1 MRKNEKRALFQ
12 RLLSFLLAAVMVVG
26 YIPATATTAEAASV
40 ETKTADNATWDRLQT
55 LYEGDTLHAGKVTVD
70 KSVSAGNESG
80 QVTIENQTFTLADEN
95 NFIVNVSQMAQVMA
109 LSTQTTVPVD
119 VVFVLDTS
127 GSMQGSRATTMVT
140 AANTAIKQLMEA
152 NDDNR
157 ISVVAFSSANYGGG
171 TSNGAAA
178 NVLSPLAHYED
189 NKNTTTTSDDEAS
202 NHLRWTNSEG
212 SSNSGSYI
220 MGRSAGNAVRGIRL
234 GNDNYAGGT
243 NIQVGIALG
252 AQQLTNVAQED
263 TYVTDANGNKITRI
277 PFIIVLSDGAPTF
290 SSSAETW
297 YTPSFSSQNGDGNS
311 AYTGNGFLAAMTAA
325 YYKGKIT
332 EHYFGTSA
340 SNTNRCFVYTIGVQ
354 IQNTDLAELTLDP
367 SANYSTTATNGHTGR
382 FKTYWENYVKG
393 DEFKIATN
401 SNNGSDYT
409 VTEQTIKDTKNYV
422 NGLSSTGTKMYDVTA
437 GDRVGGIEYND
448 GYYGATETSQIAGIF
463 TQIVS
468 EIAQKAIS
476 SPTQVSTTADFDG
489 YVTFTDVIGE
499 YMEVKDM
506 KGILVGDTFYQGR
519 HVARN
524 IGTNGTDATFDTM
537 LREVIATRITMSD
550 DTVSKEDALPK
561 ADALIAASVGATYN
575 GQPTQAYYNE
585 ATGEYSNSIVWFGKS
600 YTTDDAFEHGVQ
612 YISPAVDDSYEYLTD
627 AANASVIAAAKAA
640 GADTVCRSYFSYG
653 TAETSSG
660 SQTSNPNQEYMYFMI
675 RVERDLNTF
684 QQTVTIS
691 APASLL
697 AVEKVY
703 ITEDSTGT
711 STTYTAKVEAANP
724 VHVIYEV
731 GLRSDI
737 NEYNVAEIVSSA
749 YTSEA
754 PTEGTGHVNYA
765 DGTYYFF
772 TNDWDRTQASS
783 TYARAMS
790 KATFYAA
797 ANNPYYT
804 YQEDTYL
811 RDASG
816 NILKSIPSNGVAY
829 YYRDVYAWSGTATNG
844 KYTATKT
851 QKLIQVNVT
860 GASVTTDGALRQ
872 DETGIYITAGT
883 YTAAVMSPDGSEEVS
898 KGTNKTQT
906 SPVVAHPVRTGNASD
921 SHYTVYLGNNGVL
934 PLTSKTSKRVS
945 VNLAPDA
952 TTITDDNGKVVMVG
966 DTLTYTVEAKNTE
979 NTAATVVVTD
989 SVPKGTS
996 FVAGS
1001 AKVGDTVVAVEPDAN
1016 GVLTWDL
1023 GTMDPGEIKTVS
1035 FQVVVTVDAVVGVDS
1050 IKNTATVSVNNSPAY
1065 TTNTTNN
1072 PPEGKKMVD
1081 TSGNAFSDTDKL
1093 EVGDTVVFRIRFYN
1107 DQDVPA
1113 TVIVEDTVPA
1123 GTTYYSTDFPS
1134 NLTISGDKLVWT
1146 FENVQPGFSDVLSFS
1161 VVVNASVGNN
1171 STISNDATIK
1181 VDNASRVTNQV
1192 EQSTAKGNLVL
1203 SKTVSGTTADK
1214 SFTLN
1219 LEESTGLLEGTY
1231 TVTRNPAAA
1240 ATETVTFVAGKTG
1253 LTIKNGETVTIEN
1266 LPAGITIYVT
1276 ETAAKGYAASFTVGN
1291 TISSEEGI
1299 VKIVEGGTAA
1309 SVAVTNTYS
1318 TSSAEVTLRGT
1329 KVLDADDAAIL
1340 NGAAFSFTATPCDAA
1355 GDPIAN
1361 GTALNAEAI
1370 INGENTSFEFHT
1382 IYINAV
1388 TGDPIYYLIREDAG
1402 SADGI
1407 TYAAN
1412 QYIAKIEVKDN
1423 GEGALVPTVT
1433 YKEVGADSF
1442 TALPTE
1448 GTAFNF
1454 SNSYAPLDVSLPLSG
1469 TKTLNGRPMSAGEFE
1484 FTVTDTATKTVVARG
1499 YNAAA
1504 GSGEEAIIT
1513 FGSLHYTAADVG
1525 NGQTKTFNYKIAE
1538 VDKDAN
1544 QITYST
1550 VVYELSVMVEDKD
1563 GQLTITSVTVDNN
1576 ATIDKDANDVI
1587 TGVSGLNFTNRFTPK
1602 QIYLVITAD
1611 KILNNQSGESATL
1624 NAGDFRFQMVGEDQT
1639 VTGQND
1645 EANNET
1651 GTGVVTF
1658 NPLYYT
1664 AADIDKTY
1672 TYTLSEIIP
1681 GAAALPNMDYAENTA
1696 QIQVAITTDASGELV
1711 ATVKDMNGTV
1721 LTETDG
1727 TVDSGAEFTNTLY
1740 PSSITV
1746 NLSAN
1751 KTTTGTPDGFQG
1763 TFSFLVL
1770 DKNENVVSTNVGPA
1784 NGGFTLAPLSF
1795 TEPGTYVYYVM
1806 EAHEGTVHGITHDPA
1821 KYKVEIKVVREDG
1834 KLKLEEGYPVYT
1846 QLSENSTSTV
1856 NDGVLQFQNSYEA
1869 KGALTGLT
1877 ALKVL
1882 DDGDYD
1888 RKLKAGEFSFELVR
1902 EGETGNGIAG
1912 SMAEDGTIT
1921 FATLYFDSTD
1931 IQNVTA
1937 DENGDRIIVYTMR
1950 EIIPDTSKRLPGVT
1964 YTDVTYKVHIKLV
1977 DDGQGNI
1984 TATLEKVTDADGNEL
1999 KDPNNE
2005 SFNYSDGNTHA
2016 TFTNSYAPI
2025 NGASIELHMTKVL
2038 YGMDMEK
2045 KEFDFLLYRY
2055 DSNTNAFID
2064 ADNDGMYDEGEVIIC
2079 GSKSE
2084 NMTPAELR
2092 DSATNDQN
2100 GNVVFS
2106 QNFPANAQQGTFH
2119 YVVVEAHGGQTF
2131 LSYDSTPHYFTL
2143 TVGHDNSGNLTVSV
2157 TGEGITEAAGSS
2169 ASAGKYNT
2177 GFVFHNYYTA
2187 AGTSVV
2193 PDAGKSLV
2201 NTKGAAIS
2209 TMTAGD
2215 FMFEVKRIATK
2226 TNNAAWEVA
2235 ETATVV
2241 SEGFNT
2247 ADGDVVFGAI
2257 QYNDDTTGNNTVTIL
2272 YEISEKNTGIS
2283 GIEYSEA
2290 KHYML
2295 VTVSDKG
2302 DGQLNATDPV
2312 YYTSEQVKVTETVT
2326 ISGEASSEKPVFTN
2340 VYRPL
2345 PDTVQFVVTKT
2356 LEGRDLK
2363 FNEFRFE
2370 AKQIDAN
2377 DNLVENGL
2385 YASGGND
2392 VGGAAPSKVTF
2403 SNISFDAAGT
2413 YYFQITERTELTVP
2427 GVSAGTGGFA
2437 ETEDGFDHKTIYAKV
2452 VVSSAT
2458 KGTLEASN
2466 PEYYASLADMI
2477 AGQNPITD
2485 PTFKNTYKPA
2495 STSVT
2500 LTALKEL
2507 SGRDLAAGNFSFT
2520 LEGDGFEKQTKQ
2532 NDANGI
2538 VTFDALT
2545 FTSVGTY
2552 RFKVAEV
2559 GTDREDGYGY
2569 DYDETV
2575 YIVTVDV
2582 SDDTNGQLTAS
2593 VSYAKEAAAAASTV
2607 ASENHMIFRN
2617 SYTPEP
2623 ITQDLSAAIG
2633 ATKSVVDTSG
2643 NVVNKLDGFRFHV
2656 YDIQNG
2662 LVSNGVSD
2670 SNGNIKFD
2678 KFTFNASGDYV
2689 YWIVEVPA
2697 SDTVDQTAD
2706 GFDASKLNDPSY
2718 DTDSRVWSVNILVR
2732 YNGTN
2737 EELKDAEGNV
2747 IAEPGSLYILAD
2759 DVRTFEHFQNAVQ
2772 EAAYN
2777 TQGQADEDVP
2787 AYVNIFNPD
2796 PVTVAVKAAK
2806 KLTGRDMKD
2815 HEFKFVLMDENGLI
2829 WAEATNRADGTVA
2842 FNLTFDAD
2850 DMIEA
2855 GMVKDS
2861 RTFHFVV
2868 KEVIPENAVNK
2879 VLNGVTYTSASYKF
2893 SITVTNENGVLKANG
2908 ANPASVSVG
2917 TFTNSYVASKASATI
2932 TAQKTLEGAA
2942 LKADQFTFE
2951 VVDSENQVVAEGK
2964 NDAAGVVRIEMPAY
2978 DKAGVYTYT
2987 LREKAGNY
2995 AGMVYDDTKYTVT
3008 VTVTDDL
3015 VGGLHASVAYDASP
3029 VFHNVYEGTSVSA
3042 TIQAEKKMIG
3052 RSLKDAEFSFELVDS
3067 EGKLAADAAANDA
3080 DGVVRFEMKY
3090 TQPGTYTYTLREK
3103 AGTDDKVAY
3112 DTNTYKVT
3120 VTVTADADGYLTSTV
3135 AYDTTDGQPPV
3146 FRNVHT
3152 PGAVSVTLEGTKTLT
3167 GRDMKAEEFKFLIV
3181 DSTGKQVGTGTNGA
3195 DGKIAFTAVAFDTV
3209 GKYELTVSE
3218 ENTGVK
3224 GMTYDTATFKVT
3236 VEVTDNDG
3244 VLSAK
3249 VTYPESGIKFANTY
3263 RKPDSQITVTLE
3275 GTKIL
3280 TGRDMKDKEFKFQVR
3295 DSDGKLVATG
3305 TNSADG
3311 KITFTE
3317 ITLETAGK
3325 YELTVTEV
3333 EGKES
3338 TITYDDTKFKVTVE
3352 VIDNNGELSAKVTYS
3367 ENGIKFRNTYEK
3379 PESESPDTGDS
3390 TPVGLLFVLMGVS
3403 LAVLVLLVFLYCRN
3417 RKGKYSR

>member
-1 MRKNEKRALFQ
+1 MRKNEKRGLFQ

-109 LSTQTTVPVD
+109 LTTEMPTPVD

-127 GSMQGSRATTMVT
+127 NSMSTSNKVDAMVD
-140 AANTAIKQLMEA
+140 AANDAIETLLKA
-152 NDDNR
+152 NDNNR
-157 ISVVAFSSANYGGG
+157 VGVVAFSGTQGGG
-171 TSNGAAA
+171 TSGGAAA
-178 NVLSPLAHYED
+178 SVLTPLGHYDGEGE
-189 NKNTTTTSDDEAS
+189 T
-202 NHLRWTNSEG
+202 NHLYWVYSNGSEE
-212 SSNSGSYI
+212 SSSSGGGPNSGGNKEYI
-220 MGRSAGNAVRGIRL
+220 RGRGTDSGYRDGTSQ
-234 GNDNYAGGT
+234 GT
-243 NIQVGIALG
+243 NIHAGVVLG
-252 AQQLTNVAQED
+252 GQMLAEAED
-263 TYVTDANGNKITRI
+263 TTITVNGQSITRM
-277 PFIIVLSDGAPTF
+277 PFLVIMSDGQPSYAVDDTKWYAPDNLTK
-290 SSSAETW
+290 
-297 YTPSFSSQNGDGNS
+297 QQGNLTQ
-311 AYTGNGFLAAMTAA
+311 AAGIGFLPALSAA
-325 YYKGKIT
+325 YYKGLIT
-332 EHYFGTSA
+332 EHYYGSNANENNRCYVFTMGLGLNTLDDNSQSLAMMTMDPTNTGSANAYYKDFTNYWNQYVTGSSYSVEVQSNGSNDYTITADSISKTKKYVTGTGLGYTGTFQYNDQYFNADSA
-340 SNTNRCFVYTIGVQ
+340 S
-354 IQNTDLAELTLDP
+354 D
-367 SANYSTTATNGHTGR
+367 
-382 FKTYWENYVKG
+382 
-393 DEFKIATN
+393 
-401 SNNGSDYT
+401 
-409 VTEQTIKDTKNYV
+409 
-422 NGLSSTGTKMYDVTA
+422 LSSA
-437 GDRVGGIEYND
+437 F
-448 GYYGATETSQIAGIF
+448 TSVVQSI
-463 TQIVS
+463 
-468 EIAQKAIS
+468 QKQAIS
-476 SPTQVSTTADFDG
+476 SPTHVTTGGDHNFDG

-627 AANASVIAAAKAA
+627 TANASVIAAAKAA

-675 RVERDLNTF
+675 RVERDLNTY

-703 ITEDSTGT
+703 ITENATGT
-711 STTYTAKVEAANP
+711 TSTYTAEVEEAAP
-724 VHVIYEV
+724 AHVIYEV

-754 PTEGTGHVNYA
+754 PTEGTGHVNYT

-851 QKLIQVNVT
+851 QELIQVNVT

-945 VNLAPDA
+945 IDKPARGEQA
-952 TTITDDNGKVVMVG
+952 AATITNGDGKVVMVG

-1161 VVVNASVGNN
+1161 VVVNASVGKN
-1171 STISNDATIK
+1171 STISNDAAIK
-1181 VDNASRVTNQV
+1181 VDNASRVTNRV

-1231 TVTRNPAAA
+1231 TVTRNPAEA
-1240 ATETVTFVAGKTG
+1240 ATETVTFEAGKTTTG
-1253 LTIKNGETVTIEN
+1253 LTIKHGETVTIKD

-1276 ETAAKGYAASFTVGN
+1276 ETAANGYAASFTVGN
-1291 TISSEEGI
+1291 TISSGEGI
-1299 VKIVEGGTAA
+1299 VKIVEGETAA

-1340 NGAAFSFTATPCDAA
+1340 NGAAFSFTATPCNDA
-1355 GDPIAN
+1355 GNPIAN

-1388 TGDPIYYLIREDAG
+1388 TGKNPIYYLIREDAG

-1407 TYAAN
+1407 TYADN
-1412 QYIAKIEVKDN
+1412 QYIAKIVVEDN

-1433 YKEVGADSF
+1433 YKVFESGKTFEAMS
-1442 TALPTE
+1442 TAE
-1448 GTAFNF
+1448 SVSF

-1469 TKTLNGRPMSAGEFE
+1469 TKTLKGRPMSAGEFE
-1484 FTVTDTATKTVVARG
+1484 FTVTDTATNTVVARG

-1504 GSGEEAIIT
+1504 GSGEEANIT
-1513 FGSLHYTAADVG
+1513 FGSLHYTAADMVNAEG
-1525 NGQTKTFNYKIAE
+1525 TVATEKTFTYTVAE
-1538 VDKDAN
+1538 VNKSAD
-1544 QITYST
+1544 QITYDNKEYTLT
-1550 VVYELSVMVEDKD
+1550 VTVKD
-1563 GQLTITSVTVDNN
+1563 QNGQLTITSVTVDNV
-1576 ATIDKDANDVI
+1576 DQDANNVI
-1587 TGVSGLNFTNRFTPK
+1587 TGVSGLNFTNSFTPK
-1602 QIYLVITAD
+1602 QISLVITAD
-1611 KILNNQSGESATL
+1611 KILSNQSGESATL

-1664 AADIDKTY
+1664 AADIGETY

-1681 GAAALPNMDYAENTA
+1681 GAAALPNMDYADETFT
-1696 QIQVAITTDASGELV
+1696 IEIKITQDTGTDGELKANLV
-1711 ATVKDMNGTV
+1711 NA
-1721 LTETDG
+1721 DG
-1727 TVDSGAEFTNTLY
+1727 TLTPLERTYKIESAKFINTLY

-1746 NLSAN
+1746 PALTAY
-1751 KTTTGTPDGFQG
+1751 KTTVDSEGNTVASG
-1763 TFSFLVL
+1763 TFSFLL
-1770 DKNENVVSTNVGPA
+1770 QTKNGNGEYETVATIVGPA
-1784 NGGFTLAPLSF
+1784 NGTITNFPPLSF
-1795 TEPGTYVYYVM
+1795 TEPGTYTYYLK
-1806 EAHEGTVHGITHDPA
+1806 EAHSGTMHGITHDETVYQIDIVIERSNGQLSH
-1821 KYKVEIKVVREDG
+1821 KSTTYTKVEG
-1834 KLKLEEGYPVYT
+1834 TG
-1846 QLSENSTSTV
+1846 NSTV
-1856 NDGVLQFQNSYEA
+1856 NESGIPQFNNTYAA
-1869 KGALTGLT
+1869 KGEFVGLT
-1877 ALKVL
+1877 AKKVL
-1882 DDGDYD
+1882 QG
-1888 RKLKAGEFSFELVR
+1888 RGLNAGEFSFELIR
-1902 EGETGNGIAG
+1902 NGETEGIAG
-1912 SMAEDGTIT
+1912 SMDANGTIT
-1921 FATLYFDSTD
+1921 FATLYFDD
-1931 IQNVTA
+1931 NDVTQGQTKVLTYQMY
-1937 DENGDRIIVYTMR
+1937 EV
-1950 EIIPDTSKRLPGVT
+1950 IPAESEKLPGITYDVNNT
-1964 YTDVTYKVHIKLV
+1964 NGSYVYIKITNSDGIISAQLVKNAEGEPYTDEE
-1977 DDGQGNI
+1977 GQQLSPVETGI
-1984 TATLEKVTDADGNEL
+1984 
-1999 KDPNNE
+1999 
-2005 SFNYSDGNTHA
+2005 
-2016 TFTNSYAPI
+2016 TFTNSYSPI

-2038 YGMDMEK
+2038 HGMDMEK

-2092 DSATNDQN
+2092 DSATNDKD

-2201 NTKGAAIS
+2201 NTKGDKIS

-2215 FMFEVKRIATK
+2215 FEFEVKLVASDVSGTFTAI
-2226 TNNAAWEVA
+2226 A
-2235 ETATVV
+2235 ETEQTVA
-2241 SEGFNT
+2241 SRGFNT
-2247 ADGDVVFGAI
+2247 ANGDVVFGAI
-2257 QYNDDTTGNNTVTIL
+2257 QYADDPSGNKTVQLI
-2272 YEISEKNTGIS
+2272 YKISEVKTGIS
-2283 GIEYSEA
+2283 GVEYDLDTY
-2290 KHYML
+2290 YML
-2295 VTVSDKG
+2295 VEVKDPAT
-2302 DGQLNATDPV
+2302 GQLTV
-2312 YYTSEQVKVTETVT
+2312 TKQEYYTGYNAETFELT
-2326 ISGEASSEKPVFTN
+2326 GKLEEGKKPVFTN

-2507 SGRDLAAGNFSFT
+2507 SGRDLSAGDFSFT

-2538 VTFDALT
+2538 VSFDALT

-2559 GTDREDGYGY
+2559 GTDGEDGYGY
-2569 DYDETV
+2569 AYDETV
-2575 YIVTVDV
+2575 YIVTVNV

-2662 LVSNGVSD
+2662 LVSTGVSD
-2670 SNGNIKFD
+2670 SNGNIKFH

-2815 HEFKFVLMDENGLI
+2815 REFKFVLMDENGLI

-2855 GMVKDS
+2855 GVVKDS

-3352 VIDNNGELSAKVTYS
+3352 VIDNNGELSAKVTYP